1 MSSEI
6 DGVAV
11 QLMVPKE
18 SIMDS
23 LQEQGYSVPE
33 LEQQLQTIGRSIVE
47 AASMK
52 VCICCSLAVWC

>member
-1 MSSEI
+1 M
-6 DGVAV
+6 AV

-23 LQEQGYSVPE
+23 LQEQGYSVPG

-52 VCICCSLAVWC
+52 VETCCSLAVWCW